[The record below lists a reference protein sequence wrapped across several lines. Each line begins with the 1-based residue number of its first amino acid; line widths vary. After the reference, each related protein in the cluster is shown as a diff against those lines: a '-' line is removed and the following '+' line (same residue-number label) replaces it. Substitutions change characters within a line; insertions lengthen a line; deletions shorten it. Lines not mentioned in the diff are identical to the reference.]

1 MSDDP
6 KPLTR
11 KELAEFLPSMRAIK
25 AFEKLFDL
33 VPSSINDL
41 EINVN
46 DAGGKAAQA
55 LSLLESIAQ
64 SLELLAN
71 APVIQ
76 SYVDEDDFHAA
87 SELISEDLIHINH
100 EQITDSNDLTPR
112 LEVGTISS
120 QNSDS
125 VEITGGT
132 ITANITNNQ
141 TILLATSVA
150 LTDNAAASAAT
161 LLNSPVVGNPSKWV
175 AINDNGT
182 TRYIPTW

>member
-46 DAGGKAAQA
+46 DAGSKAAQA

-71 APVIQ
+71 APIIQ
-76 SYVDEDDFHAA
+76 SNIAEDDFHAVN
-87 SELISEDLIHINH
+87 ELINDDLIHINQ
-100 EQITDSNDLTPR
+100 EQINSNDDLLPR
-112 LEVGTISS
+112 LEIGTISS
-120 QNSDS
+120 QNNDS

-141 TILLATSVA
+141 TVLLSTSVA
-150 LTDNAAASAAT
+150 LTDNAAAQAAT

-175 AINDNGT
+175 AIKDNGT